1 MSQTQKTA
9 SKKSKPTAA
18 CSALVCVYEKDN
30 AEHFG
35 LAIKSLYEQ
44 TLLPNEV
51 VIVGDGKLSDELYNE
66 IKSLKKHYPNIKY
79 YELEKN
85 SGIGVASNYGI
96 SKCKNELIAKM
107 DSDDIS
113 LPERIE
119 KQARRQRPQV
129 ADVQQHMTV
138 IHGKMRGQDGTAAVD
153 QADQDLFPETE
164 LPAFRPL
171 PDQDRQEHIKRC
183 DP

>member
-51 VIVGDGKLSDELYNE
+51 VIVGDGKLSDELYDE
-66 IKSLKKHYPNIKY
+66 IKSLLHEPHLMTCLFHPYKY
-79 YELEKN
+79 
-85 SGIGVASNYGI
+85 
-96 SKCKNELIAKM
+96 
-107 DSDDIS
+107 
-113 LPERIE
+113 R
-119 KQARRQRPQV
+119 
-129 ADVQQHMTV
+129 T
-138 IHGKMRGQDGTAAVD
+138 
-153 QADQDLFPETE
+153 
-164 LPAFRPL
+164 
-171 PDQDRQEHIKRC
+171 
-183 DP
+183 